1 MNYKVS
7 NLTNSNIEIG
17 GVFWLAGQSKDLL
30 FLSDAVREAETE
42 GLVSITNTSGAT
54 EIEVAGDAVAAI
66 SVNLA
71 VEAPF
76 NTINN
81 Q

>member
-7 NLTNSNIEIG
+7 NLTSGNVEIG
-17 GVFWLAGQSKDLL
+17 GVFWQAGESKDLL
-30 FLSDAVREAETE
+30 FLSDAVREAQANGT
-42 GLVSITNTSGAT
+42 LSVTNTSGAT
-54 EIEVAGDAVAAI
+54 DVEVAGDAVAAI